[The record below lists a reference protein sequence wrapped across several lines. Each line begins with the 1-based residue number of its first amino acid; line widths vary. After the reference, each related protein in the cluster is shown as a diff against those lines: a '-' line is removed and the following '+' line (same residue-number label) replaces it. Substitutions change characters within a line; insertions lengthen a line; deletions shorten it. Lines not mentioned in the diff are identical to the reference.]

1 MNFGTYDIEQVIY
14 KQLAQ
19 ANARFDGISYK
30 KFSKDL
36 AKRIF
41 MLIGDDAKTIIQNTG
56 GVDEDIV
63 KFSRRVGLAL
73 GLSDMP
79 LDDVSIDAYKWI
91 AMQEAN
97 KQTIEAFADWAR
109 SGEQGKYIGKYRKGA
124 GIIKNDWARAFTKQP
139 EVRMLANE
147 ERI

>member
-36 AKRIF
+36 AKRIYA
-41 MLIGDDAKTIIQNTG
+41 MIGD
-56 GVDEDIV
+56 GVNLAPQDSDVV
-63 KFSRRVGLAL
+63 KFSKRVGLAL

-79 LDDVSIDAYKWI
+79 LDDVSISAYQWI
-91 AMQEAN
+91 AQQEQN
-97 KQTIEAFADWAR
+97 GQTIEKFAEWAR
-109 SGEQGKYIGKYRKGA
+109 TGEQSKYIGKYHKGA
-124 GIIKNDWARAFTKQP
+124 GIIKNDWARAFTSITP
-139 EVRMLANE
+139 RMIASSE
-147 ERI
+147 GI